1 MAITVNTHDKV
12 SGPIHYA
19 TGSLSAA
26 DVSVDFPTS
35 GVAGEPLVISLGF
48 VPTYF
53 KLWNVTDGVSGT
65 WMKGMAAGYY
75 ELSVIAGDKTYVNT
89 NAAFTVH
96 ATDGTVSIETDT
108 NVLITDND
116 LTVFEARG

>member
-65 WMKGMAAGYY
+65 WMKGFAAGYY

-89 NAAFTVH
+89 NAAFTVG
-96 ATDGTVSIETDT
+96 TDGTVSIETDT
-108 NVLITDND
+108 NVLITDGD
-116 LTVFEARG
+116 LTVWEARG